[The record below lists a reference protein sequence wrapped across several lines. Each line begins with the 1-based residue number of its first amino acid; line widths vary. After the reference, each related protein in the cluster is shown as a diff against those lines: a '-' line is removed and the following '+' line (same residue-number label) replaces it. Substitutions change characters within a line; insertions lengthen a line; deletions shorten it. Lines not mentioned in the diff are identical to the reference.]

1 MGRQTSRK
9 IYALFRTTA
18 SEPGRILCS
27 GPIRMGKKVPLRLR
41 GVFKWSEKWK
51 D

>member
-1 MGRQTSRK
+1 MGRKTPRR
-9 IYALFRTTA
+9 IHALLRATA
-18 SEPGRILCS
+18 SEPGFILYS
-27 GPIRMGKKVPLRLR
+27 GANRMGQKIPLRLR

>member
-1 MGRQTSRK
+1 MGRQTSRT
-9 IYALFRTTA
+9 IHPLPRTTA

-27 GPIRMGKKVPLRLR
+27 GPIRMGQKIPLRLR